1 MWSLKNYQARPLN
14 LCLGNK
20 VFRNLQKKCIYFNRS
35 VSQIVTGK
43 TILLWH
49 SRQKVVLVIFFSVYW
64 LLDHFCVGCFLWQFV
79 FAMAYSYLSRWFKLW
94 LTFGIL
100 YFFTGNFIDSLND
113 AKMAI
118 DKRPLSLSAILAGNL
133 YPNDEGNIRSYV
145 ENRKTKTQW
154 KPVKPKTTA
163 FNLVED
169 GKFKSY
175 SCFKRTDESV
185 C

>member
-1 MWSLKNYQARPLN
+1 MTQSPKG
-14 LCLGNK
+14 CCSE
-20 VFRNLQKKCIYFNRS
+20 FRWY
-35 VSQIVTGK
+35 
-43 TILLWH
+43 LLTLW
-49 SRQKVVLVIFFSVYW
+49 W
-64 LLDHFCVGCFLWQFV
+64 LLSCLLCQFV
-79 FAMAYSYLSRWFKLW
+79 FAMAFSYLSRWFKLW

-100 YFFTGNFIDSLND
+100 YFFTGNFIDAQND

-133 YPNDEGNIRSYV
+133 CHSDEANIGSCV

-163 FNLVED
+163 FNWVED

-175 SCFKRTDESV
+175 ILVSKEQTKVFVKLIQTFRRLFSNKPAKQNRERKSLTRIK
-185 C
+185 

>member
-1 MWSLKNYQARPLN
+1 MTQSPKD
-14 LCLGNK
+14 CCSE
-20 VFRNLQKKCIYFNRS
+20 FRWY
-35 VSQIVTGK
+35 
-43 TILLWH
+43 LLT
-49 SRQKVVLVIFFSVYW
+49 
-64 LLDHFCVGCFLWQFV
+64 LDHFCLACFPICICNGLFLPISLV
-79 FAMAYSYLSRWFKLW
+79 KLW

-100 YFFTGNFIDSLND
+100 YFFTGNFIDALND

-133 YPNDEGNIRSYV
+133 CPSDEANIGSCV

-163 FNLVED
+163 FNWVED

-175 SCFKRTDESV
+175 ILVSKEQTKVFVKLIQTFRRLFSNKPAKQNRERKSLTRIK
-185 C
+185 